1 MSKIIFVTITYFT
14 QLKIH
19 TAHEKSGFIV
29 VIQFIWI
36 FIKIC
41 EYEFEMLWISMNMN
55 LTFHESSM
63 NWAWAIWIY
72 DERSKLLW
80 AVWLWIF
87 LKIHTAHMNSMNWVF
102 KSKNGQI
109 DVYEG
114 KVEGGC
120 ELKILSIV
128 VSMVAVSLVP
138 LLRI

>member
-1 MSKIIFVTITYFT
+1 
-14 QLKIH
+14 
-19 TAHEKSGFIV
+19 
-29 VIQFIWI
+29 
-36 FIKIC
+36 
-41 EYEFEMLWISMNMN
+41 MN
-55 LTFHESSM
+55 LPWIGIRTE
-63 NWAWAIWIY
+63 WIY

-87 LKIHTAHMNSMNWVF
+87 IKIHTAHMNSMNWVF

-120 ELKILSIV
+120 ELKTLSIV
-128 VSMVAVSLVP
+128 VSMVAVSLIP